1 MRVPRENKIVAV
13 RARIMSPQPHKR
25 VTAGSLLL
33 ISLIVIFAV
42 PAKGSCQDRRRIRIS
57 NANLSFTALPLVA
70 AREWK
75 LFDQQ
80 GLDIEIILMRSAAAA
95 AALASGDL
103 DYQSG
108 IGTASVSASLS
119 GLDARA
125 LWSSTNRIVYWLM
138 AGAQLKN
145 VRDLRQKKIG
155 VTGLGGTS
163 HVALTAALEKSGI
176 GPKEY
181 VAVSVPSAQLVQAL
195 ESRFVDAAS
204 LNPPFMFFAQ
214 RRGFAKL
221 LDIGALVEMPSGGL
235 TALVKTIKSRPDEVK
250 RVVRALQTAKAI
262 MLKSRE
268 RTLDLITHVLKMDRE
283 TAADTYK
290 LVESNFNDTGIPTPE
305 GMANIVKAIKA
316 EGRFTDRT
324 VSFEEVAE
332 PRFAIEV
339 AKELGY
345 KLP

>member
-1 MRVPRENKIVAV
+1 MNKFICTVLVVCAV
-13 RARIMSPQPHKR
+13 IPAS
-25 VTAGSLLL
+25 G
-33 ISLIVIFAV
+33 FA
-42 PAKGSCQDRRRIRIS
+42 QERRKIRIS

-80 GLDIEIILMRSAAAA
+80 GLDIEVILMRSSAAA

-108 IGTASVSASLS
+108 IGTASVSATLS

-125 LWSSTNRIVYWLM
+125 LWASTNRIVYWLM
-138 AGAQLKN
+138 ANPQYKS

-163 HVALTAALEKSGI
+163 HVALNAALEKRGL
-176 GPKEY
+176 GAKDY

-195 ESRFVDAAS
+195 ESKFVDAAS

-214 RRGFAKL
+214 RRGLAKL

-235 TALVKTIKSRPDEVK
+235 TALSKTMKARPDEVK
-250 RVVRALQTAKAI
+250 RVVRALQTAKSM

-268 RTLDLITHVLKMDRE
+268 RTLDLITGVLRMDRE
-283 TAADTYK
+283 TAAETYK
-290 LVESNFNDTGIPTPE
+290 LVESNFNDTGIPSPE

-316 EGRFTDRT
+316 EGRFTDRN

-345 KLP
+345 KVP

>member
-1 MRVPRENKIVAV
+1 MIKNVVLV
-13 RARIMSPQPHKR
+13 Y
-25 VTAGSLLL
+25 VLFSLTFPT
-33 ISLIVIFAV
+33 S
-42 PAKGSCQDRRRIRIS
+42 SYSQERRKIRIS

-80 GLDIEIILMRSAAAA
+80 GLDIEVILMRSSAAA

-108 IGTASVSASLS
+108 IGPASVSASLS
-119 GLDARA
+119 GLEARA
-125 LWSSTNRIVYWLM
+125 LWSSTNKIAYWLM
-138 AGAQLKN
+138 TRAEIKN
-145 VRDLRQKKIG
+145 VQDLKGRKVG

-163 HVALTAALEKSGI
+163 HVALTLALEKSGI
-176 GPKEY
+176 KAKDF
-181 VAVSVPSAQLVQAL
+181 VAVSVPSAQLVQSL
-195 ESRFVDAAS
+195 ESKFVDAAS

-214 RRGFAKL
+214 RRGFNRL

-235 TALVKTIKSRPDEVK
+235 TALLKTIKSRPDEVK

-268 RTLDLITHVLKMDRE
+268 KTLEVMTRVLKLDKE
-283 TAADTYK
+283 TAADTHR
-290 LVESNFNDTGIPTPE
+290 LVESNFNDTGIPMPE
-305 GMANIVKAIKA
+305 GMANIVRAIKA
-316 EGRFTDRT
+316 EGRFTDRN
-324 VSFEEVAE
+324 VAFEEIAE
-332 PRFAIEV
+332 PKFAIEV

-345 KLP
+345 KVP